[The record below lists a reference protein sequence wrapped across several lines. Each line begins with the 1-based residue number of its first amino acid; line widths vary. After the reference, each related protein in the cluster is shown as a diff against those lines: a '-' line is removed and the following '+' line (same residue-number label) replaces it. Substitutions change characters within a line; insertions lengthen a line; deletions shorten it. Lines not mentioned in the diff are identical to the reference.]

1 MQCDLEGKIIWN
13 WAIKK
18 EILITA
24 AHIPGALITDV
35 AEESIKSELR
45 IEWKLNEIFFTNIL
59 DQFVFYV
66 SPDLFGFCINT
77 QLKRFF
83 PYQPDPDA
91 EVINALC
98 IMVQFKVLLFFIIF
112 MHWKVLQK
120 IYDKAEDILILPN

>member
-83 PYQPDPDA
+83 SYQPDPEA

-98 IMVQFKVLLFFIIF
+98 VSWYNLKFYCFS
-112 MHWKVLQK
+112 
-120 IYDKAEDILILPN
+120 